1 MLCEAVYGLIAPS
14 KIFTVLI
21 IVPAEAM
28 ETAIACTVSV
38 LIEATIATVEA
49 TEAALRTFSASKAA
63 GSAEHLL

>member
-1 MLCEAVYGLIAPS
+1 MQ
-14 KIFTVLI
+14 IFTVLI

-28 ETAIACTVSV
+28 ETAITCTVSV

-49 TEAALRTFSASKAA
+49 TEASKAALRTFSASKAA

>member
-1 MLCEAVYGLIAPS
+1 MQ
-14 KIFTVLI
+14 IFTVLI

-49 TEAALRTFSASKAA
+49 TEAALRTFLPPKPPVPPNICFKMSSISPPSK
-63 GSAEHLL
+63 